1 MFNSELGPSW
11 LGEWFQQSGGWGQ
24 KPEDTAGQGVA
35 GIRGEGGEIIKCNL
49 GQGCGVYLSG

>member
-1 MFNSELGPSW
+1 MADLR
-11 LGEWFQQSGGWGQ
+11 GET
-24 KPEDTAGQGVA
+24 KIIK